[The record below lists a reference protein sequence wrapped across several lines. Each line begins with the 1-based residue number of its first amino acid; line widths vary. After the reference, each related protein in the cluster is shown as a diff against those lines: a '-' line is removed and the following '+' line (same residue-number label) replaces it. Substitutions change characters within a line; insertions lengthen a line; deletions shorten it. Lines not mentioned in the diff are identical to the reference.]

1 MEIITKKVKDLKPYE
16 RNPRRNDE
24 AVEYVAESISEFG
37 FKVPIVIDGDGTVIC
52 GHTRLKAAKK
62 LHLAEVPCIVA
73 DDLDDEQIKAFRL
86 ADNKVAEKAEWD
98 FGFLDKELGGIFNFD
113 MGKFGFNFMTPEVKK
128 KNKLDTKTRKA
139 NILNLERAQFTG
151 VGKYDIPEIQPVY
164 QLPEVADWIPF
175 DFVLSDKRSPKEKQ
189 KTGIHFFRDDY
200 KFERIWNTPEKYI
213 EKLAEYACVL
223 SPDFS
228 PYGDMPMATQIFNHY
243 RKHWV
248 AVYMQE
254 CGLTVIPTIR
264 ASTDERSFD
273 WYLDGEPKHSIVAI
287 STMWVKESA
296 EIFPIWEREY
306 QTMIDALHP
315 QKIFIYGK
323 IPSNVKHENIERIEK
338 FSEKRWSEVD
348 L

>member
-1 MEIITKKVKDLKPYE
+1 M
-16 RNPRRNDE
+16 
-24 AVEYVAESISEFG
+24 
-37 FKVPIVIDGDGTVIC
+37 
-52 GHTRLKAAKK
+52 
-62 LHLAEVPCIVA
+62 
-73 DDLDDEQIKAFRL
+73 
-86 ADNKVAEKAEWD
+86 
-98 FGFLDKELGGIFNFD
+98 
-113 MGKFGFNFMTPEVKK
+113 
-128 KNKLDTKTRKA
+128 
-139 NILNLERAQFTG
+139 
-151 VGKYDIPEIQPVY
+151 
-164 QLPEVADWIPF
+164 
-175 DFVLSDKRSPKEKQ
+175 
-189 KTGIHFFRDDY
+189 
-200 KFERIWNTPEKYI
+200 
-213 EKLAEYACVL
+213 L

-273 WYLDGEPKHSIVAI
+273 WYLDGEPKQSIVAI

-306 QTMIDALHP
+306 QIMVDALHP

-323 IPSNVKHENIERIEK
+323 IPSNVKNIERIEK
-338 FSEKRWSEVD
+338 FSEKRWSGVD

>member
-1 MEIITKKVKDLKPYE
+1 M
-16 RNPRRNDE
+16 
-24 AVEYVAESISEFG
+24 
-37 FKVPIVIDGDGTVIC
+37 
-52 GHTRLKAAKK
+52 
-62 LHLAEVPCIVA
+62 
-73 DDLDDEQIKAFRL
+73 
-86 ADNKVAEKAEWD
+86 
-98 FGFLDKELGGIFNFD
+98 
-113 MGKFGFNFMTPEVKK
+113 
-128 KNKLDTKTRKA
+128 
-139 NILNLERAQFTG
+139 
-151 VGKYDIPEIQPVY
+151 
-164 QLPEVADWIPF
+164 
-175 DFVLSDKRSPKEKQ
+175 LSDKRSPEEKQ

-287 STMWVKESA
+287 STMWVKENS
-296 EIFPIWEREY
+296 ENFPIWEREY
-306 QTMIDALHP
+306 QTMVDVLCP
-315 QKIFIYGK
+315 QKIFIYGD
-323 IPSNVKHENIERIEK
+323 IPNNVTHKNVKRIES
-338 FSEKRWSEVD
+338 FSEKRWGN
-348 L
+348 

>member
-1 MEIITKKVKDLKPYE
+1 ML
-16 RNPRRNDE
+16 
-24 AVEYVAESISEFG
+24 SE
-37 FKVPIVIDGDGTVIC
+37 
-52 GHTRLKAAKK
+52 
-62 LHLAEVPCIVA
+62 
-73 DDLDDEQIKAFRL
+73 
-86 ADNKVAEKAEWD
+86 
-98 FGFLDKELGGIFNFD
+98 
-113 MGKFGFNFMTPEVKK
+113 
-128 KNKLDTKTRKA
+128 
-139 NILNLERAQFTG
+139 
-151 VGKYDIPEIQPVY
+151 
-164 QLPEVADWIPF
+164 
-175 DFVLSDKRSPKEKQ
+175 KRSPEEKQ

-287 STMWVKESA
+287 STMWVKENS
-296 EIFPIWEREY
+296 ENFPIWEREY
-306 QTMIDALHP
+306 QTMVDILCP
-315 QKIFIYGK
+315 QKIFIYGD
-323 IPSNVKHENIERIEK
+323 IPNNVTHKNVKRIESFQRK
-338 FSEKRWSEVD
+338 GGVINDDETIQTALNMSMRFIPAIISFSRSANTGGNSTTYQQKKLRYTRPLTNSPKTKLWQRS
-348 L
+348 